1 MQCSAQD
8 LEKIAAD
15 SNYHDLG
22 ALPSNGHP
30 YKGRMDKLFIRP
42 FKLPELR
49 LVSRAADLNDI
60 THLIR
65 AVDNCISYPVND
77 LTIGDFYYILLW
89 LRLYS
94 TPKTPYILNWH
105 CHQPYFVH
113 KETRKPLMYN
123 KETIWPSEEVLL
135 NQYEV
140 SDCDTPNSST
150 VHQTDV
156 EIVSL
161 PEEFDEL
168 PQGFDFPRV
177 SILAEL
183 TLDSGNPE
191 MSYLV
196 PGIQWIDP
204 NLGYAALA
212 ERGVAVTRPYS
223 DWELK
228 VLAADHNAELFY
240 DGLEINKKV
249 LHGISESA
257 HFFCTKCQVRHDQK
271 LILNALTF
279 FQ

>member
-22 ALPSNGHP
+22 TLPSNGHP

-49 LVSRAADLNDI
+49 LVSRAAELNDI

-65 AVDNCISYPVND
+65 AVDNCISYPVNH
-77 LTIGDFYYILLW
+77 LTIGDFYYVLLW

-94 TPKTPYILNWH
+94 TPKTPYVLNWH

-113 KETRKPLMYN
+113 KQTRKPLMYN
-123 KETIWPSEEVLL
+123 KETIWPSEEDLTH
-135 NQYEV
+135 NYEV
-140 SDCDTPNSST
+140 SDCDTPNSSV

-156 EIVSL
+156 EIISL
-161 PEEFDEL
+161 PDEFDDL
-168 PQGFDFPRV
+168 PEGFDFPRV
-177 SILAEL
+177 SILPEL
-183 TLDSGNPE
+183 TTDAGNPE

-204 NLGYAALA
+204 NLGYRAIQEL
-212 ERGVAVTRPYS
+212 GLPLNRPYS

-228 VLAADHNAELFY
+228 VLAADQNAELFY

-249 LHGISESA
+249 VHGISEVA
-257 HFFCTKCQVRHDQK
+257 NFFCTKCQVRHEQK
-271 LILNALTF
+271 LVLNALTF